1 MEKHKRKKL
10 AFFRPL
16 PVTARGDR
24 SGRDGSETGRGDKE
38 PSPVSEPSQ
47 KKDLPVSQEKPEGPD
62 TAEILY
68 YSGTHGINRII
79 PLQEHT
85 RRSG

>member
-1 MEKHKRKKL
+1 MAAAK
-10 AFFRPL
+10 P
-16 PVTARGDR
+16 
-24 SGRDGSETGRGDKE
+24 DK
-38 PSPVSEPSQ
+38 